1 MPEPAATS
9 NQQLMFSTE
18 EWGMVSNTQIL
29 HSTVPEDLDEES
41 GVLVVWTR
49 GTAAR
54 PGTGWT
60 ARYAIS
66 ADALHDA
73 LLAAGL
79 IPVE

>member
-9 NQQLMFSTE
+9 NNRLMFSTE
-18 EWGMVSNTQIL
+18 GWALVSRSQIER
-29 HSTVPEDLDEES
+29 STVPADMDEEA

-49 GTAAR
+49 GTAGQPDA
-54 PGTGWT
+54 GWS

-66 ADALHDA
+66 GDALRDA

-79 IPVE
+79 IREE